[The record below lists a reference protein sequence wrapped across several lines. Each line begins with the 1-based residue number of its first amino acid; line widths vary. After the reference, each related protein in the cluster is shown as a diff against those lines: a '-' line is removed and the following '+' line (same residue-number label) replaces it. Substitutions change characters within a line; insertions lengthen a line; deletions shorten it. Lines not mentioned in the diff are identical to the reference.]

1 MSDYEKIIGEYE
13 SKEGIEIKTESDYE
27 LNYQKEL
34 SKTYLIKLKKINH
47 FYGFLDYLLHF
58 SIPEDISEEY
68 IMNKFDEYEKS
79 IQRFFSLHNNLIKYI
94 SDEIGEKTE
103 FFFKNI
109 NSLKDKS
116 IQENLNILNG
126 GNPQNVMELVTKF
139 FSTKPKVNF
148 EFKGGGE
155 KKNMKGGGRKEKSI
169 EEIIKKIAVKS
180 YKLEKASRKG
190 KSKNKLNKIEIKIQD
205 LVSDVISK
213 TFYSEIQPE
222 QFSAVKTALLN
233 VLKMVKY
240 MMTLPVNPDIID
252 EFLEKY
258 IIDENSIRN
267 EKYQIEG
274 ETKYYYLDP
283 LTKLPINLYK
293 FKIIFCFDTNMFY
306 TKDSFRKLFRD
317 KYMKDEIKLTQRNER
332 SIADTNSD
340 PPNIDINE
348 YFSAITKIL
357 TDINFTKDNF
367 STYIG
372 KEINKFEIVS
382 QTEKLRI
389 WSRYINI
396 FQKIQEEKAERERE
410 QAEPD
415 ECMICL
421 EDIEADDN
429 IIECKNVK
437 PHKPHKFHKR
447 CLDDFYDANK
457 NNKGIDKNCFL
468 CKSEWKNYTPQEYTG
483 GDTDDEE
490 FEEDEDDNLEMDLEA
505 VGEVQPDNPLQ
516 FIHNYN
522 LKGVI
527 TTIIFYILNCMIQD
541 FIETA
546 PFENIKI
553 KIFLLFIFQ
562 IIIVS
567 FVIQNRKEL
576 F

>member
-1 MSDYEKIIGEYE
+1 MSDYEQIIGEYE
-13 SKEGIEIKTESDYE
+13 SKEGIKIDRNYE
-27 LNYQKEL
+27 LNRQKEL
-34 SKTYLIKLKKINH
+34 SKIHLLKLKKINH

-58 SIPEDISEEY
+58 SIPEGNSEEY

-79 IQRFFSLHNNLIKYI
+79 IQRFFSLHKNLIQDI

-109 NSLKDKS
+109 NSFKNKS

-139 FSTKPKVNF
+139 FSNKPKVDF

-258 IIDENSIRN
+258 IIDENSIKN
-267 EKYQIEG
+267 KKIEYQIG
-274 ETKYYYLDP
+274 GKPKYYYLDP

-317 KYMKDEIKLTQRNER
+317 KYMNDEIKLTPRNER
-332 SIADTNSD
+332 SIADTSSD
-340 PPNIDINE
+340 RPNIDINE
-348 YFSAITKIL
+348 YFSGITKIL
-357 TDINFTKDNF
+357 SDINFTKENF
-367 STYIG
+367 RTYIG
-372 KEINKFEIVS
+372 EEINKFEIVS

-396 FQKIQEEKAERERE
+396 FQKIQEEKAERE
-410 QAEPD
+410 QAEQEE
-415 ECMICL
+415 ECMICYEVL
-421 EDIEADDN
+421 GEQNNKINCQNEN
-429 IIECKNVK
+429 GIKHI
-437 PHKPHKFHKR
+437 FHKN

-457 NNKGIDKNCFL
+457 NNKGIDKKCFL
-468 CKSEWKNYTPQEYTG
+468 CKREWENYTPQEYTG

-490 FEEDEDDNLEMDLEA
+490 FEEDEDENLEINLVA

-516 FIHNYN
+516 FIHTYN

-527 TTIIFYILNCMIQD
+527 NTIIFYVLNYMIQD

-562 IIIVS
+562 MIIVS